1 MKLRKFYL
9 TSFLMSNYHPF
20 GFGYVFTMFAF
31 MLNIFFLHC
40 NSTAFNM
47 FIQVKFLCG
56 CKFTKTTFKFL

>member
-1 MKLRKFYL
+1 
-9 TSFLMSNYHPF
+9 MSNYHPF

-31 MLNIFFLHC
+31 MLNIFILHF